1 MSNQSVYALSSE
13 SCAIVGSSPATSQLL
28 DDCARFAKS
37 QAPILL
43 VGPAGSEFEKI
54 AAYLHYLGGRADQP
68 FIRQRCMN
76 WQDLADP
83 LRLVGSGT
91 LFVEGVQH
99 ASLPVQLRLLSE
111 LDEARWYC
119 RQSDGAAPLPPRV
132 IASTTEDLSQL
143 VNAGLFLDDLYWQ
156 LCSLSLPVPS
166 LRQRAEDIPAIA
178 QSMLDQLEVAATG
191 SGRLSIPKEALE
203 QLQQYDWPGNY
214 RQLQSVMQRA
224 VVLAR
229 GETLQVE
236 LPQLGAHAGLQTNV
250 ALGQSGI
257 ASWCSVSDSPPSDS
271 ISTNPL
277 TTSTSTT
284 STSTTSTASSKPGPA
299 SKPMDFAELVQ
310 AVVEKGIV
318 EADRAHR
325 EPHSFVV
332 DRVEKALIV
341 AILAECDSVQTKA
354 AVRLG
359 INRNTLHKKIKDYGL
374 E

>member
-1 MSNQSVYALSSE
+1 MSNQSVFALSRE
-13 SCAIVGSSPATSQLL
+13 SCAIVGSSPATLQLL

-54 AAYLHYLGGRADQP
+54 AAHLHYLGGRADQP

-119 RQSDGAAPLPPRV
+119 RQSDGATPLPPRV
-132 IASTTEDLSQL
+132 IASTTEDLLQL

-156 LCSLSLPVPS
+156 LCSLTLPVPS
-166 LRQRAEDIPAIA
+166 LRQRAEDVPAIA
-178 QSMLDQLEVAATG
+178 QNMLDHHEVAAADP
-191 SGRLSIPKEALE
+191 SRLSIPNEALE
-203 QLQQYDWPGNY
+203 QLQRYDWPGNY
-214 RQLQSVMQRA
+214 RQLQSVLQRA

-229 GETLQVE
+229 DENLQVE
-236 LPQLGAHAGLQTNV
+236 LPQPGAYPGLQTSA
-250 ALGQSGI
+250 ALSQTEI
-257 ASWCSVSDSPPSDS
+257 ASWCSTNDASPSDS
-271 ISTNPL
+271 TSTNASNNSAAASR
-277 TTSTSTT
+277 TS
-284 STSTTSTASSKPGPA
+284 PA
-299 SKPMDFAELVQ
+299 SKPMDFGELVQ
-310 AVVEKGIV
+310 AVVEKGII

-341 AILAECDSVQTKA
+341 AILAECDAVQTKA

>member
-1 MSNQSVYALSSE
+1 MSNQSVFALSPE
-13 SCAIVGSSPATSQLL
+13 SCAIVGNSPATLQLL

-119 RQSDGAAPLPPRV
+119 RQSDGATPLPPRV

-156 LCSLSLPVPS
+156 LCSLTLPVPS

-178 QSMLDQLEVAATG
+178 QSMLDQQEVAAAG
-191 SGRLSIPKEALE
+191 SSRLSIPNEALE
-203 QLQQYDWPGNY
+203 QLQRYDWPGNY

-224 VVLAR
+224 VILAR
-229 GETLQVE
+229 DETLQVE
-236 LPQLGAHAGLQTNV
+236 LPQPGSQIGLPASSQARAGLCAVV
-250 ALGQSGI
+250 ATEWESI
-257 ASWCSVSDSPPSDS
+257 NSVVANNTPSNNASNSAA
-271 ISTNPL
+271 I
-277 TTSTSTT
+277 TT
-284 STSTTSTASSKPGPA
+284 KPGPV

-310 AVVEKGIV
+310 AVVEKGII

-341 AILAECDSVQTKA
+341 AILAECDAVQTKA

>member
-1 MSNQSVYALSSE
+1 MSNQSVFALSPE
-13 SCAIVGSSPATSQLL
+13 SCAIVGNSPATLQLL

-76 WQDLADP
+76 WQDLSDP

-156 LCSLSLPVPS
+156 LCSLTLPVPS

-178 QSMLDQLEVAATG
+178 QSMLDQLEVVASG
-191 SGRLSIPKEALE
+191 SSRLNIPNEALE
-203 QLQQYDWPGNY
+203 QLQRYDWPGNY

-229 GETLQVE
+229 DETLQVE
-236 LPQLGAHAGLQTNV
+236 LPQPGAHAGLQTGA
-250 ALGQSGI
+250 ALGQTEI
-257 ASWCSVSDSPPSDS
+257 ASWCSTNDSSSSDSP
-271 ISTNPL
+271 STNGSL
-277 TTSTSTT
+277 SNAVGST
-284 STSTTSTASSKPGPA
+284 KPGPA

-310 AVVEKGIV
+310 AVVEKGII

-341 AILAECDSVQTKA
+341 AILAECDAVQTKA

>member
-1 MSNQSVYALSSE
+1 MSNQSVFALSPG
-13 SCAIVGSSPATSQLL
+13 SCEIVGSSPATLQLL

-37 QAPILL
+37 QSPILL
-43 VGPAGSEFEKI
+43 VGPSGSEFEKI
-54 AAYLHYLGGRADQP
+54 AAYLHYVGGRADQP

-132 IASTTEDLSQL
+132 IASTNEDLSQL

-156 LCSLSLPVPS
+156 LCSLTLPVPS
-166 LRQRAEDIPAIA
+166 LRQRSADIPVIA
-178 QSMLDQLEVAATG
+178 QRMLDQLEVGAVN
-191 SGRLSIPKEALE
+191 SSRLRIPNEALE
-203 QLQQYDWPGNY
+203 QLQLYDWPGNY

-229 GETLQVE
+229 GEMLQVE
-236 LPQLGAHAGLQTNV
+236 LPQQASAAICQMEKT
-250 ALGQSGI
+250 
-257 ASWCSVSDSPPSDS
+257 SWCSSNNSTLSD
-271 ISTNPL
+271 
-277 TTSTSTT
+277 STSTDGVPSNAVG
-284 STSTTSTASSKPGPA
+284 STKTGPA

-310 AVVEKGIV
+310 AVVEKGII

-341 AILAECDSVQTKA
+341 AILAECDAVQTKA

>member
-1 MSNQSVYALSSE
+1 MSNQSVFALSPE
-13 SCAIVGSSPATSQLL
+13 SCAIVGNSPATLQLL
-28 DDCARFAKS
+28 DDCTRFAKS

-43 VGPAGSEFEKI
+43 VGSAGSEFEKI

-156 LCSLSLPVPS
+156 LCSLTLPVPS

-178 QSMLDQLEVAATG
+178 QSMLDQLEVVAADP
-191 SGRLSIPKEALE
+191 SRLSIPSEALE
-203 QLQQYDWPGNY
+203 QLQRYDWPGNY
-214 RQLQSVMQRA
+214 RQLQSVMQRS

-229 GETLQVE
+229 DETLQIE
-236 LPQLGAHAGLQTNV
+236 LPRLGAHTGSQTSS
-250 ALGQSGI
+250 ALGQSEI
-257 ASWCSVSDSPPSDS
+257 ASWCSANDSSLSD
-271 ISTNPL
+271 
-277 TTSTSTT
+277 STSTNT
-284 STSTTSTASSKPGPA
+284 STNISASSKPGPA

-310 AVVEKGIV
+310 AVVEKGII

-341 AILAECDSVQTKA
+341 AILAECDAVQTKA

>member
-1 MSNQSVYALSSE
+1 MSNQSVFALSPE
-13 SCAIVGSSPATSQLL
+13 SCAIVGGSPATLQLL

-119 RQSDGAAPLPPRV
+119 RQSDGATPLPPRV

-156 LCSLSLPVPS
+156 LCSLTLPVPS

-178 QSMLDQLEVAATG
+178 QSMLDQQEVAAAG
-191 SGRLSIPKEALE
+191 SSRLSIPNEALE
-203 QLQQYDWPGNY
+203 QLQRYDWPGNY

-229 GETLQVE
+229 DETLQVE
-236 LPQLGAHAGLQTNV
+236 LPQLGAHTGLQTSA
-250 ALGQSGI
+250 ALGQTEI
-257 ASWCSVSDSPPSDS
+257 ASWCSTNDSSS
-271 ISTNPL
+271 LSNAVGST
-277 TTSTSTT
+277 
-284 STSTTSTASSKPGPA
+284 KPGPV

-310 AVVEKGIV
+310 AVVEKGII

-341 AILAECDSVQTKA
+341 AILAECDAVQTKA